1 MSDITQNGEELEDAL
16 YAASL
21 GHLEPVSRLAQA
33 TVAVTLYPGQ
43 PTSGSGIDGGVFEIT
58 EQCVSGAVTHH

>member
-1 MSDITQNGEELEDAL
+1 MSDITQNGEELE
-16 YAASL
+16 
-21 GHLEPVSRLAQA
+21 EPVSRLAQA

-58 EQCVSGAVTHH
+58 EQCVSGAVMHH